1 MKNLIMIVH
10 ASFKEDLADKLR
22 SLDVVQGFTFSH
34 AEGHGSQVENDPF
47 LSTRDKVVGYTPR
60 VRVDILLEDDDVA
73 KVLDILRDENAG
85 KTSLGGIYWVTAVEE
100 HGRM

>member
-22 SLDVVQGFTFSH
+22 SLDAVHGFTFSH

-47 LSTRDKVVGYTPR
+47 LSTRDKVVGYTPW
-60 VRVDILLEDDDVA
+60 VRVDILLGDEDVA
-73 KVLDILRDENAG
+73 MVLDTVRDDSGG
-85 KTSLGGIYWVTAVEE
+85 KTMHGGIYWVTAVEA
-100 HGRM
+100 HGRI